1 MNILLAKP
9 IFYLMVTETVCRFLV
24 NSLLR
29 TLNFP
34 EIWEQNNSYVFIQ
47 MSEPFKNALRG
58 KRGSALF
65 AFTQRQGSFKA
76 LQRNRIPSHCQIP
89 QPYLLK
95 NVESSTDGD
104 DVSGV
109 YM

>member
-1 MNILLAKP
+1 MA
-9 IFYLMVTETVCRFLV
+9 TERVYRFLV

-34 EIWEQNNSYVFIQ
+34 KIWEQNNSCVFTK

-65 AFTQRQGSFKA
+65 AFTQRQGIFKA
-76 LQRNRIPSHCQIP
+76 LQRNRIPNRCQIHP
-89 QPYLLK
+89 PKITEKRGEFNRWRRCSRSEYL
-95 NVESSTDGD
+95 
-104 DVSGV
+104 
-109 YM
+109 